1 MSTEQEKFSHHAKN
15 WSKDPEMISMTKS
28 FEKGI
33 RERIKINKDLI
44 LLDLGCGPG
53 LLGMSFINELKK
65 VIFLD
70 FSEGMINEVKNSLEE
85 KNIKNYE
92 LKLGEIESYNDE
104 KVDLVTIS
112 MVLHHIKDIGKTIKK
127 ISTILNKGGKMIITD
142 LDKAEI
148 FGKEEFQIHHHGF
161 NRDEL
166 SNIIKNNGFNNVKV
180 ESFDTITW
188 KGTKANRFILIAE
201 I

>member
-1 MSTEQEKFSHHAKN
+1 MTTEQEKFSHHAKN
-15 WSKDPEMISMTKS
+15 WVKDPEMIAMTKS

-33 RERIKINKDLI
+33 RERIDINKNLI

-53 LLGMSFINELKK
+53 LLGMSFINEIKK

-70 FSEGMINEVKNSLEE
+70 FSEGMINEVKNSLNE

-92 LKLGEIESYNDE
+92 LKLGEIDTYNGE
-104 KVDLVTIS
+104 KVDIVTIS

-127 ISTILNKGGKMIITD
+127 ISTILNNGGKMIITD
-142 LDKAEI
+142 LDKTEV
-148 FGKEEFQIHHHGF
+148 FGKEEFKIHHHGF

-166 SNIIKNNGFNNVKV
+166 TNIVKNNGFSNVKI
-180 ESFDTITW
+180 ESFDTISW
-188 KGTKANRFILIAE
+188 KGTKVNRFILIAE

>member
-1 MSTEQEKFSHHAKN
+1 MTTEQEKFSHNAKN

-148 FGKEEFQIHHHGF
+148 FGKEEFKIHHHGF

>member
-1 MSTEQEKFSHHAKN
+1 MTTEQEKFSHHAKN

-92 LKLGEIESYNDE
+92 LKLGEIDSYNDE

-127 ISTILNKGGKMIITD
+127 NITNF
-142 LDKAEI
+142 K
-148 FGKEEFQIHHHGF
+148 
-161 NRDEL
+161 
-166 SNIIKNNGFNNVKV
+166 
-180 ESFDTITW
+180 
-188 KGTKANRFILIAE
+188 
-201 I
+201 

>member
-1 MSTEQEKFSHHAKN
+1 MTTEQEKFSYHAKN
-15 WSKDPEMISMTKS
+15 WSQDPEMISMTKS

-92 LKLGEIESYNDE
+92 LKLGEIDSYNDE

-148 FGKEEFQIHHHGF
+148 FGKEEFKIHHHGF